1 MLSQKSNYSPPD
13 NPADPE
19 AAALELIVRLPA
31 SISDVLAA
39 EVETGGITQ
48 VLQDYCSAL
57 DAEGAFSGLSWAD
70 AKPVAAAVCF
80 DIMNRDDAA
89 DFMRWRAAKILGG
102 TDNMPWENR
111 EGAARA
117 LNIAATVLGL

>member
-39 EVETGGITQ
+39 EVEAAGLTQ
-48 VLQDYCSAL
+48 ILQDYCGAL

-89 DFMRWRAAKILGG
+89 DFIRNRARNVLAG
-102 TDNMPWENR
+102 TDNMRWEHR
-111 EGAARA
+111 EKAARA